1 MIKFEQDKPEMKKKI
16 FATALAA
23 SIISAAGFATA
34 QNLVDPVT
42 NDTDLSNYAEY
53 MSRDIA
59 DGFYS
64 TDVIRTVVYREPMLA
79 KTSLDFQSQYGLP
92 SINTR
97 QLDYQH
103 RRSGWRLATGL
114 PQPVPEP
121 KQPVFASGEIL
132 GLELV
137 PNGLPVGS
145 VEVVGEALAKF
156 RVNPGIRLYRAP
168 SGKYYY
174 IEDPNAPGSKGSK
187 LTFGEVPDGSKVVH
201 PASVGVTSVPKG
213 FVVVQGPDGKLYL
226 APASRFGL

>member
-1 MIKFEQDKPEMKKKI
+1 MIKFEQEKPDMKKKN
-16 FATALAA
+16 FAAALVV

-34 QNLVDPVT
+34 QNLVDPVS

-53 MSRDIA
+53 MSHNVA

-64 TDVIRTVVYREPMLA
+64 TDVIRTVVYREPALA

-103 RRSGWRLATGL
+103 RRSGWRLAAGL
-114 PQPVPEP
+114 PQAVPEP
-121 KQPVFASGEIL
+121 KQPVLASGEIL

-137 PNGLPVGS
+137 PNGLPAGS
-145 VEVVGEALAKF
+145 VEIVGEALAKF

-174 IEDPNAPGSKGSK
+174 IEDPTAPGSKGSK

-213 FVVVQGPDGKLYL
+213 FVVVRGPDGKLYL

>member
-1 MIKFEQDKPEMKKKI
+1 MKKKI

-42 NDTDLSNYAEY
+42 NDTDLSGYSNY
-53 MSRDIA
+53 MSREVA
-59 DGFYS
+59 EGFYG
-64 TDVIRTVVYREPMLA
+64 TDVVRTVVYREPVLA
-79 KTSLDFQSQYGLP
+79 TTSLDYQSQYGMTSL
-92 SINTR
+92 NTR

-103 RRSGWRLATGL
+103 RRSGWRLAKGL
-114 PQPVPEP
+114 PQPEP
-121 KQPVFASGEIL
+121 APPPQPKPKPPVLASGEIL

-137 PNGLPVGS
+137 PSGLPAGS

-174 IEDPNAPGSKGSK
+174 IEYPTAPGSKGSK
-187 LTFGEVPDGSKVVH
+187 LTFGEVPEGSKVVH
-201 PASVGVTSVPKG
+201 PASVGVTSVPEG
-213 FVVVQGPDGKLYL
+213 FVVVRGPDEKLYL

>member
-1 MIKFEQDKPEMKKKI
+1 MIKFEQEKPDMKKKI
-16 FATALAA
+16 FAAALVV

-34 QNLVDPVT
+34 QNLVDPVS

-53 MSRDIA
+53 MSRNVA

-64 TDVIRTVVYREPMLA
+64 TDVIRTVVYREPARA
-79 KTSLDFQSQYGLP
+79 KTSLAFQSQYGLP

-103 RRSGWRLATGL
+103 RRSGWRLAPGL
-114 PQPVPEP
+114 PQAVPEP
-121 KQPVFASGEIL
+121 KQPVLASGEIL

-137 PNGLPVGS
+137 PNGLPAGS
-145 VEVVGEALAKF
+145 VEIVGEALAKF

-174 IEDPNAPGSKGSK
+174 IEDPTAPGSKGSK

-213 FVVVQGPDGKLYL
+213 FVVVRGPDGKLYL